1 METNESEGSRARSLD
16 VLPSSE
22 GLETTS
28 EPISSSD
35 GGPRS
40 GLEAI
45 TSADAL
51 CTKSP
56 EPCSVL
62 TDPSSASLVEATC
75 SGSHQ
80 RGHGRFGFQP
90 LYVSYIARNPCPTSD
105 LSSTPVPASS
115 DPGHSSVASS
125 GPVSGSLLSCC
136 PGLGSKPGKGSDPA
150 PRAGPASGPGH
161 KVNSST
167 PQRFRS
173 LPPDLPPDSN
183 SWIHHCQWEPQ
194 NQSWKPLQVTEPG
207 ARGPWKPPVAERKP
221 EFLCETLPRGQCL
234 LYNWEEERATNHLD
248 HIPRLQDG
256 SESFFFRHGHQ
267 GLLSMQL
274 QSPMPSSTTH
284 KDSYQPPRNIGQP
297 LRGKR
302 EAMLEMLLH
311 HQICKEVRAEQ
322 EPTKKLFEAESVTH
336 RDYQIELVEA
346 GPPAPTKGV
355 NNIRTLDTPFRKN
368 CSFSTPVPLSL
379 GQPFPYEPEN
389 FSHRMEVMSSLACQ
403 EGGQRCGGERTTPV

>member
-80 RGHGRFGFQP
+80 RGHG
-90 LYVSYIARNPCPTSD
+90 
-105 LSSTPVPASS
+105 
-115 DPGHSSVASS
+115 
-125 GPVSGSLLSCC
+125 
-136 PGLGSKPGKGSDPA
+136 
-150 PRAGPASGPGH
+150 
-161 KVNSST
+161 
-167 PQRFRS
+167 RFRS

-346 GPPAPTKGV
+346 GPPAPTKPHDYLQEQPETFWIQRAPQLKGV